1 MKFNRKKVSKIK
13 IFYWERDV
21 FKPSKAKKKKAITYK
36 ENDFGFISEIKDLT
50 F

>member
-21 FKPSKAKKKKAITYK
+21 FKPSKAKKKKQLLIRK
-36 ENDFGFISEIKDLT
+36 MILDLFQKSKT
-50 F
+50 